1 MIFLYSQHFQE
12 SLYTQYF
19 TASVILFFE
28 MREAMKRKLLKF
40 YNPGHKYLAKAEI
53 RPKVLIFHCCK
64 KCLIFNGKPKLT

>member
-28 MREAMKRKLLKF
+28 MPCSTGKIREAMKRKLI
-40 YNPGHKYLAKAEI
+40 PA
-53 RPKVLIFHCCK
+53 
-64 KCLIFNGKPKLT
+64 